1 MAGNNFG
8 GEMRLRGSSGTAYT
22 LRSAVTMNTASL
34 STEAVRN
41 QNGKNSYVA
50 TLRAPSAE
58 LTLEDEGQ
66 DMEDIL
72 RAGSQ
77 DIYIIEEF
85 TGVTHVYVF
94 GRITGEPQSNREN
107 GELSGLMIQSDEY
120 RRVRT

>member
-8 GEMRLRGSSGTAYT
+8 GEMRLRGSSGAAYT
-22 LRSAVTMNTASL
+22 LRAAVTMNTAGL

-41 QNGKNSYVA
+41 QNGLNSYVA

-66 DMEDIL
+66 NMDDIL

-77 DIYIIEEF
+77 DIYIVEEF
-85 TGVTHVYVF
+85 SGVTHVFVS
-94 GRITGEPQSNREN
+94 GRITGDAQVNREN
-107 GELSGLMIQSDEY
+107 GELTGLMIQSDSY
-120 RRVRT
+120 RRV